1 MIAIAS
7 VDFGALHSAVS
18 SIPTMIAVVW
28 MIFGS
33 VPFALVAARS
43 FSLLAQRIRPS
54 NVRVAKNGRLYCV
67 VAGRPPVWARKGET
81 AMALAMRC
89 ASL

>member
-28 MIFGS
+28 VIFGS
-33 VPFALVAARS
+33 VPFALVATRGLINLFA
-43 FSLLAQRIRPS
+43 AINPP

>member
-33 VPFALVAARS
+33 VPFALGAIRS
-43 FSLLAQRIRPS
+43 LSILAQRINPP

-81 AMALAMRC
+81 AMALAVRC